1 MKAIFAVGDVGTA
14 TRLLRGH
21 SALMSYAYIG
31 TRWVPAAKLPALCE
45 SVADLTIDSGAFTAW
60 RQDTAIDLG
69 AYTDWLVAGAPP
81 FATCVA
87 LDVIGDADASVRNWR
102 EMLLRALSLAPRLMP
117 VWHECDPPEH
127 LDEYVA
133 RSGIV
138 GLGRIA
144 GRRSQPKTFT
154 FYDEAFNRHPDARFH
169 ALGNASPTTLEPYP
183 FASFDSTGWQ
193 LTPRTRTRRVSRS
206 TTSAR
211 RRACG
216 STSKRQARS
225 GTSRRSSSG
234 CGDVQLDP
242 HPRRPAQPERQGHLG
257 MGRTLPLPAR
267 PALRD
272 GRAGRDRQHL
282 VVVGAVER
290 QRLAPPRGRRRRGG
304 GQAGAAAGQG
314 GAEVTLATRRIH
326 WCNPTVAIRAPICGA
341 GPAVAMPATD
351 NPVGVT
357 CRHCRRYIAAV
368 KAALD
373 THRALVGGPTSRAR

>member
-193 LTPRTRTRRVSRS
+193 RDASYSHAAGFPLNYVSKETRMRIYIEA
-206 TTSAR
+206 TSAIR
-211 RRACG
+211 HKP
-216 STSKRQARS
+216 SK
-225 GTSRRSSSG
+225 
-234 CGDVQLDP
+234 QL
-242 HPRRPAQPERQGHLG
+242 
-257 MGRTLPLPAR
+257 
-267 PALRD
+267 
-272 GRAGRDRQHL
+272 
-282 VVVGAVER
+282 
-290 QRLAPPRGRRRRGG
+290 RLWRC
-304 GQAGAAAGQG
+304 
-314 GAEVTLATRRIH
+314 AT
-326 WCNPTVAIRAPICGA
+326 
-341 GPAVAMPATD
+341 
-351 NPVGVT
+351 
-357 CRHCRRYIAAV
+357 
-368 KAALD
+368 
-373 THRALVGGPTSRAR
+373 